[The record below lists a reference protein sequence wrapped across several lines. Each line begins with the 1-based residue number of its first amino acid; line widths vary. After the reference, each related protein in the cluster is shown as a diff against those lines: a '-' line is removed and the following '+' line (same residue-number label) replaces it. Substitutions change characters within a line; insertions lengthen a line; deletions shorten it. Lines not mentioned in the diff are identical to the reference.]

1 MAVSRALRRAAVAGM
16 GWMTCRICAILL
28 AAGSLDADDGL
39 RPLEIL
45 NGGIPRWMRFDGEY
59 RARFEDQ
66 ENMLWRTAN
75 SDRYLLNRVR
85 FGLTLRPGKWVT
97 FYGQAQDA
105 RVFFPRKLAHGP
117 PLQDTLDLR
126 QAWVQLG
133 GEDKFPLQLR
143 VGRQEL
149 IFGEERMVGASN
161 WGNISRTFQAVKL
174 TVRAERLG
182 GLKLDT
188 FASTVVVPR
197 EGAWDGSLPGDNL
210 HGAYAVFERLLGHG
224 TVEPYFYWRL
234 SPVAVK
240 DTGSLGLRVTKFF
253 GPRWYASSDTVL
265 QRGTTGGRNV
275 EAWAAYWRVRHTLSE
290 RRWKPT
296 VTADVNM
303 SSGDGD
309 PSDGRFETFDVLYPT
324 PHDKYGLADQVGWKN
339 IRHFGGIVEV
349 TPRRSWSLQA
359 KFHTWWLGSARDG
372 LYAPGG
378 ALVLRDPLG
387 ASGRHVGEEIDVQF
401 IWRPTK
407 DMEASGGAGHMLNG
421 EFLKR
426 MTPGRSY
433 TFYYLSLTRKL

>member
-1 MAVSRALRRAAVAGM
+1 M
-16 GWMTCRICAILL
+16 RIAWRGIWAILL
-28 AAGSLDADDGL
+28 AAGPLDADGGL
-39 RPLEIL
+39 RPLEML
-45 NGGIPRWMRFDGEY
+45 NGELPRWMRFDGEY

-66 ENMLWRTAN
+66 ENMLWRGAN

-85 FGLTLRPGKWVT
+85 FGMTLRPREWMT

-105 RVFFPRKLAHGP
+105 RVFFPRKFTHGP

-133 GEDKFPLQLR
+133 NEDKFPLQLR

-149 IFGEERMVGASN
+149 VFGEERMVGASN
-161 WGNISRTFQAVKL
+161 WSNIARTFQAVKL
-174 TVRAERLG
+174 TLRAERLG

-210 HGAYAVFERLLGHG
+210 HGAYAVFDRLLGQG

-234 SPVAVK
+234 SPAARK
-240 DTGSLGLRVTKFF
+240 DTGSLGLRVTKSF

-265 QRGTTGGRNV
+265 QRGSLGARSVG
-275 EAWAAYWRVRHTLSE
+275 AWATYWRVRRTLGE
-290 RRWKPT
+290 RRWKPAA
-296 VTADVNM
+296 TADVNL
-303 SSGDGD
+303 SSGDRD
-309 PSDGRFETFDVLYPT
+309 PSDGRFQTFDVLYPT

-339 IRHFGGIVEV
+339 IRHFGGFLEV
-349 TPRRSWSLQA
+349 TPRRNWTLQA
-359 KFHTWWLGSARDG
+359 KFHTWWLESARDA

-378 ALVLRDPLG
+378 ALVLRDSSGL
-387 ASGRHVGEEIDVQF
+387 SGRHVGEEIDFQF
-401 IWRPTK
+401 LWKPAK
-407 DMEASGGAGHMLNG
+407 DTEVSGGAGHMLAG
-421 EFLKR
+421 EFLKK

-433 TFYYLSLTRKL
+433 TFYYLSLTRRL